1 MQGSADVDASTAAEK
16 KLLADFNGVQP
27 QRMTASS
34 PWHRTRRVGI
44 VLTAIVLLAIVA
56 TTVVAFIGAGQ
67 RDAQAEADALN
78 STEVVE
84 ELLDKNPAG
93 FYRAGRTRG
102 ESMVD
107 PIRSESQAASD
118 VTNITSSTGFVF
130 PSDDEICRWP
140 IYIRVTC
147 DYFADRWYFDSFS
160 GKCRIYAGCDGN
172 WNDYYSRRDCEET
185 CGHLGA
191 DLASPRVFDEYA
203 LREVVVSVT
212 RPTSTQVTFQCPVAG
227 SAEPTITWLKDDYP
241 STLQLYKIDDPA
253 YDLPDRF
260 SILDGGRRLLLKA
273 EGAGDS
279 GRYACIA
286 RSSDGVTYSEV
297 KLTVVEKPRIEPTAE
312 TLTAT
317 STRSIDLFCDLLTRD
332 SQVTIEW
339 LKDDRPIEASNAR
352 YQLLYHGEKLLIY
365 PVETTDSARW
375 TCVARNS
382 AGEARK
388 EIQLAVNE
396 RANKGIQH
404 KMQYRQ

>member
-1 MQGSADVDASTAAEK
+1 MA
-16 KLLADFNGVQP
+16 
-27 QRMTASS
+27 
-34 PWHRTRRVGI
+34 I
-44 VLTAIVLLAIVA
+44 VLTLFNLIV
-56 TTVVAFIGAGQ
+56 
-67 RDAQAEADALN
+67 
-78 STEVVE
+78 S
-84 ELLDKNPAG
+84 
-93 FYRAGRTRG
+93 
-102 ESMVD
+102 
-107 PIRSESQAASD
+107 
-118 VTNITSSTGFVF
+118 
-130 PSDDEICRWP
+130 
-140 IYIRVTC
+140 
-147 DYFADRWYFDSFS
+147 
-160 GKCRIYAGCDGN
+160 
-172 WNDYYSRRDCEET
+172 
-185 CGHLGA
+185 
-191 DLASPRVFDEYA
+191 ASPRVFDEYA

-352 YQLLYHGEKLLIY
+352 YQVGKMSSHAKHLAYGFHAKCFIKRIFRRALDKLLAN
-365 PVETTDSARW
+365 DM
-375 TCVARNS
+375 
-382 AGEARK
+382 
-388 EIQLAVNE
+388 LVN
-396 RANKGIQH
+396 
-404 KMQYRQ
+404 